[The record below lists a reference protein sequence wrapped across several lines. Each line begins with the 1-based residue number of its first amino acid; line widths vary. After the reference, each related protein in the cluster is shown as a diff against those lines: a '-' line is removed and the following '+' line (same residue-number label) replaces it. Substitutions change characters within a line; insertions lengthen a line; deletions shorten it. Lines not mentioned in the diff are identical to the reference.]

1 MTDIL
6 QYDNHYNK
14 VAEGL
19 GIHAEGF
26 SEHTKNLEQVFRNTY
41 DLYIKSL
48 FFHWNF
54 KGTSFISIHQFLEE
68 QYTLLAA
75 NLDAQAERLR
85 ILGVKSRMP
94 QNVGETQIHLND
106 DVPKHDAL
114 LELLRDDNYTMANQL
129 RRAIKT
135 AEIVGDSVSVDLLTT
150 TLEQHEKAAWFC
162 DASRS
167 Q

>member
-6 QYDNHYNK
+6 QYENTYNK

-19 GIHAEGF
+19 GIHKEGF
-26 SEHTKNLEQVFRNTY
+26 AEHTQNLEQVFRNTY

-114 LELLRDDNYTMANQL
+114 LELLRDDNYTVANQL